1 MLNSQ
6 KAEIAGHQVHYWEG
20 GEGFPVLMLHGV
32 GPGTSI
38 VGNFGPLLE
47 PLAAHCH
54 LYAADLIGF
63 GESGRKSSAPFFD
76 IELWVEQA
84 LAMIEE
90 ILLPG
95 PCGIAGHSLGGA
107 LALKTASRSDRVKCV
122 LTSSSVGT
130 SYPINSALDGF
141 WTLPD
146 TPDALKDSMIKMVG
160 NPTALSNEM
169 IDQRWELLQTEG
181 CAAYFGEMFTP
192 PRQQY
197 LDAAILSPEEI
208 SSITAKIVMLH
219 GRDDQPCPVEET
231 TITLGRSLPDADIHL
246 FGHCGHN
253 LPRER
258 SNDYLTAAI
267 KLFGTET

>member
-38 VGNFGPLLE
+38 VGNFGPVLE
-47 PLAAHCH
+47 PLAEHCH
-54 LYAADLIGF
+54 VFAADLIGF
-63 GESGRKSSAPFFD
+63 GESGRKNTAPLFD
-76 IELWVEQA
+76 VDLWVEQA

-90 ILLPG
+90 VLPPG

-107 LALKTASRSDRVKCV
+107 LALKTASRSDRVTCV
-122 LTSSSVGT
+122 LTSSSVGA
-130 SYPINSALDGF
+130 SYPLNSALDGF

-146 TPDALKDSMIKMVG
+146 TSGALKDSMMKMVG
-160 NPTALSNEM
+160 NPAALTNEM
-169 IDQRWELLQTEG
+169 IDQRWELLQTADYAE
-181 CAAYFGEMFTP
+181 YFGEMFAP

-197 LDAAILSPEEI
+197 LDAAVLSPEELANI
-208 SSITAKIVMLH
+208 SAKIVMLH
-219 GRDDQPCPVEET
+219 GRDDQPCPAQET
-231 TITLGRSLPDADIHL
+231 TTALSRSLRDADIHL
-246 FGHCGHN
+246 LGNCGHN

-258 SNDYLTAAI
+258 SNDYLTAAV